1 MSDFVAYTSRR
12 RTALLILGS
21 IAFVVLGLWMA
32 GLMGPVPVSRRFGPE
47 MTVFWGWT
55 CIVFF
60 GLCAAF
66 GAKIWWQNAEQLR
79 IGEAGIT
86 YLRWSEQII
95 PWDEINDVTEWN
107 YKGTRTIVLH
117 LRNPSLYPGKGLM
130 GLVGQA
136 NRRLTGGDIGMSM
149 TSTDCSFDEAMAVI
163 AEFRELVRVR

>member
-1 MSDFVAYTSRR
+1 MSDFVARTSRR

-21 IAFVVLGLWMA
+21 IAFVALGAWMA
-32 GLMGPVPVSRRFGPE
+32 GLMGPIPVSRRLGPE

-60 GLCAAF
+60 GLCAAS

-86 YLRWSEQII
+86 YLRWSDQII
-95 PWDEINDVTEWN
+95 PWSEVNDVSEWN

-117 LRNPSLYPGKGLM
+117 LRNPSLFPGKGLR
-130 GLVGQA
+130 GLIGQA
-136 NRRLTGGDIGMSM
+136 NRRLIGGHIGISM
-149 TSTDCSFDEAMAVI
+149 TSMDRSFDEAMTAI
-163 AEFRELVRVR
+163 AKFR